1 MDGINGKKSICGR
14 DCLVRKKTLGPSH
27 RDQAMLTKQGL
38 SSQTMLIYS
47 RRNSPMTRPLLKSST
62 HLLHA
67 GDQALELR
75 PLENANHFQAVA
87 IATIRTVQ

>member
-1 MDGINGKKSICGR
+1 
-14 DCLVRKKTLGPSH
+14 
-27 RDQAMLTKQGL
+27 
-38 SSQTMLIYS
+38 
-47 RRNSPMTRPLLKSST
+47 MTRPLLKSST